1 MADLPSAALAAAWTE
16 THEVTNQPPAFAGYD
31 CFGGDAALREA
42 VAREGAAWIAPEAA
56 ALAALAAS
64 ERVQD
69 LARAANRHAP
79 ELKTHD
85 RWGRRA
91 DLVEFHPAYHEL
103 MGLAFGAGVHSLAW
117 TANRP
122 GAHVARAA
130 LSFLW
135 NQIENGVGC
144 PTGMA
149 YSSIPA
155 LRRNADI
162 AAVWEPA
169 VLSTR
174 YDPRPLPV
182 AQKKGATIG
191 MALTEKQGGSDL
203 RASTTRA
210 EPVGE
215 AGNPRAAYRLTGH
228 KWFCS
233 APMSDAFFVLAYTDS
248 GPSCFFVPRS
258 LPDGTRNPFALQR
271 LKDKCGNRSNASSEV
286 EFQRTFA
293 ILVGEEGRGIRA
305 ALEMAHLTRLD
316 FAVGSAGLMRF
327 ALSLALHHADHR
339 LAFQKRL
346 VDQPLMQS
354 VMADLALES
363 EAATALAIRLAGA
376 IDRAGADPAER
387 LLERV
392 LTPVAKYWNC
402 KRAPMF
408 AAEAME
414 CLGGNGY
421 VEEGPLARLYREAP
435 LNNIWEGSGN
445 LVALDLLRAIR
456 QEPGSIDAL
465 AAEFARA
472 RGADRRLDLY
482 LDCVERDIS
491 AGHHAEAQARRLAEM
506 VALAMQ
512 GCLLVRHAPAAVAD
526 AFCASR
532 LDGDGGRMFGALAG
546 GTDARAI
553 VDRARLAR
561 GPGSR

>member
-1 MADLPSAALAAAWTE
+1 MPDLPSTALIEAWTG
-16 THEVTNQPPAFAGYD
+16 THEVTNQPPAFVGYD
-31 CFGGDAALREA
+31 CFSGDAALREA
-42 VAREGAAWIAPEAA
+42 VAREGAAWIAPEAV

-69 LARAANRHAP
+69 LARAANRHTP
-79 ELKTHD
+79 ELRTHD

-103 MGLAFGAGVHSLAW
+103 MALAFGAGVHSLAW
-117 TANRP
+117 TAKRP

-155 LRRNADI
+155 LRRNAEI

-182 AQKKGATIG
+182 AQKTGATIG

-203 RASTTRA
+203 RANTTRA

-215 AGNPRAAYRLTGH
+215 AGVPRAAYRLTGH

-233 APMSDAFFVLAYTDS
+233 APMSDAFFVLACTEA

-258 LPDGTRNPFALQR
+258 LPDGSRNPFALQR

-286 EFQRTFA
+286 EFQGTHA
-293 ILVGEEGRGIRA
+293 LLVGEEGRGIRA

-316 FAVGSAGLMRF
+316 FAVGSAGLMRL
-327 ALSLALHHADHR
+327 ALSLALHHVDHR

-346 VDQPLMQS
+346 VDQPLM
-354 VMADLALES
+354 
-363 EAATALAIRLAGA
+363 
-376 IDRAGADPAER
+376 
-387 LLERV
+387 
-392 LTPVAKYWNC
+392 
-402 KRAPMF
+402 
-408 AAEAME
+408 
-414 CLGGNGY
+414 
-421 VEEGPLARLYREAP
+421 
-435 LNNIWEGSGN
+435 
-445 LVALDLLRAIR
+445 
-456 QEPGSIDAL
+456 
-465 AAEFARA
+465 
-472 RGADRRLDLY
+472 
-482 LDCVERDIS
+482 
-491 AGHHAEAQARRLAEM
+491 
-506 VALAMQ
+506 
-512 GCLLVRHAPAAVAD
+512 
-526 AFCASR
+526 
-532 LDGDGGRMFGALAG
+532 
-546 GTDARAI
+546 
-553 VDRARLAR
+553 
-561 GPGSR
+561 

>member
-1 MADLPSAALAAAWTE
+1 MPAQSHAFPIDVVAE
-16 THEVTNQPPAFAGYD
+16 THDVTNQPPAFAGYD
-31 CFGGDAALREA
+31 CYAGDAALREA
-42 VAREGAAWIAPEAA
+42 VSREGAAWIAPDAT
-56 ALAALAAS
+56 ALAAAVTS

-69 LARAANRHAP
+69 LARAANRHSP

-85 RWGRRA
+85 RWGRRV

-103 MGLAFGAGVHSLAW
+103 MKLAFGAGVHSLAW
-117 TANRP
+117 TAKRP

-149 YSSIPA
+149 YASIPA
-155 LRRNADI
+155 LRRNREI
-162 AAVWEPA
+162 AAVWGPA
-169 VLSTR
+169 VLSNG

-182 AQKKGATIG
+182 AEKKGATIG

-203 RASTTRA
+203 RANTTHA
-210 EPVGE
+210 EPVRE
-215 AGNPRAAYRLTGH
+215 AGDPRAAYRLTGH

-233 APMSDAFFVLAYTDS
+233 APLSDAFFTLAYTKA

-258 LPDGTRNPFALQR
+258 LPDGTRNPFQLQR

-286 EFQRTFA
+286 EFRGTHA
-293 ILVGEEGRGIRA
+293 ILVGEEGRGIRT

-316 FAVGSAGLMRF
+316 FAVGSAGLMRL
-327 ALSLALHHADHR
+327 ALSLTLHHADHR

-346 VDQPLMQS
+346 IDQPLMRS
-354 VMADLALES
+354 VVADLALES

-376 IDRAGADPAER
+376 IDRSATDQAER

-392 LTPVAKYWNC
+392 LTPVAKYWVC

-408 AAEAME
+408 VAEAME

-445 LVALDLLRAIR
+445 LVALDFLRAIR
-456 QEPGSIDAL
+456 QEPDTIAAL
-465 AAEFARA
+465 AAEFAKA
-472 RGADRRLDLY
+472 RGADRRLDLF
-482 LDCVERDIS
+482 LDCVERDVS
-491 AGHHAEAQARRLAEM
+491 ESRQAEAHARRLVET
-506 VALAMQ
+506 VALAVQ
-512 GCLLVRHAPAAVAD
+512 GCLLVRHSPAAVGD
-526 AFCASR
+526 AFVRSR
-532 LDGDGGRMFGALAG
+532 LDGEAGRMFGAVPR
-546 GTDARAI
+546 DADTRAI
-553 VDRARLAR
+553 VDRARLA
-561 GPGSR
+561 